1 MPDEPR
7 TETIRVGDYPVRCLV
22 GGDGPPLLFL
32 HGAMTAGV
40 WTAGIAALAA
50 RHTVYLPDHP
60 GFGPSPLPD
69 WLAGMDDLVV
79 HYAELLDRAG
89 LRGPLPIAGVSLGGW
104 IAAAIASVYPE
115 RASRLVLI
123 DAAGIRLPDLPPP
136 DVFRLPPERLL
147 PLVFHD
153 LAKAAPLLPRQMT
166 TDVIVQLVHDRAALA
181 RLAWRSYLHD
191 PRLPR
196 RLGRVRCPS
205 LVVWGREDAFL
216 APAYA
221 EAWARLL
228 PRARVELIDA
238 CGHDPTI
245 EQPEEF
251 ARRVLAFLAE
261 EDGR

>member
-1 MPDEPR
+1 MPSEPR
-7 TETIRVGDYPVRCLV
+7 AQTIPVGDYPVRCLV
-22 GGDGPPLLFL
+22 GGEGPPLLFL

-40 WTAGIAALAA
+40 WTAGIAALAG
-50 RHTVYLPDHP
+50 RYTVHLPDHP

-69 WLAGMDDLVV
+69 WLVTMDDLVV

-89 LRGPLPIAGVSLGGW
+89 LGAPLPVAGVSFGGW
-104 IAAAIASVYPE
+104 IAAAFASVYPE
-115 RASRLVLI
+115 RVSRLVLI
-123 DAAGIRLPDLPPP
+123 DAAGLHLPDLPPP
-136 DVFRLPPERLL
+136 DVFRLPPEHIL

-153 LAKAAPLLPRQMT
+153 LAKAAPLLPPAMT
-166 TDVIVQLVHDRAALA
+166 TDVIVQLIHDRAALA

-205 LVVWGREDAFL
+205 LVVWGRQDAFL

-221 EAWARLL
+221 EEWTRLL
-228 PRARVELIDA
+228 PQARVALVDD

-245 EQPEEF
+245 EQPEAF
-251 ARRVLAFLAE
+251 ARHVLGFLAE
-261 EDGR
+261 EGT